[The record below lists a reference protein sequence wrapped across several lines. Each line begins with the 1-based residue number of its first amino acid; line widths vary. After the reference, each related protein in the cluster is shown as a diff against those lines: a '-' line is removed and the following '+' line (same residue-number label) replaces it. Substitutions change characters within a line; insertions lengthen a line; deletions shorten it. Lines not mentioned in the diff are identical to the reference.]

1 MSWWDFLLMAT
12 KPKPPPLP
20 QAAATATGPL
30 ALDAGDGVT
39 PSRQQPH
46 GVANHVS
53 AKCLDG
59 PFHRSVRTTRNCKSG
74 RAALRTAKNNSCPN
88 CVLQSLTMIRKGL
101 WGVQFQVRVSVMG
114 HNRIHDLENIG
125 SAVLSDEREAIGAGP
140 DARFA
145 AGEGA
150 GFRAPRGSEATP
162 R

>member
-74 RAALRTAKNNSCPN
+74 RAALRTAKKTHESP
-88 CVLQSLTMIRKGL
+88 R
-101 WGVQFQVRVSVMG
+101 R
-114 HNRIHDLENIG
+114 
-125 SAVLSDEREAIGAGP
+125 GAP
-140 DARFA
+140 HRPPFCARS
-145 AGEGA
+145 GA
-150 GFRAPRGSEATP
+150 
-162 R
+162 

>member
-1 MSWWDFLLMAT
+1 MDAGEAVTRHVMVGFSDPADGNQAEAAAVSET
-12 KPKPPPLP
+12 TTTAGR
-20 QAAATATGPL
+20 AAATATGPL

-125 SAVLSDEREAIGAGP
+125 SAVPSDER
-140 DARFA
+140 
-145 AGEGA
+145 
-150 GFRAPRGSEATP
+150 
-162 R
+162 